1 MAVGAY
7 TIWLTKFF
15 MLLTFPLSYPISL
28 LLDKVLGAEI
38 GTVYDKKKLI
48 ELLRV
53 TNETNDLEKEE
64 VDIVTGALVYK
75 DKTVKD
81 IMTKIEDVYML
92 PVDTVLDFDT
102 VSEIREQGY
111 SRIPVFHVERNNIV
125 HVLFAKDL
133 MFVDPDDKMPL
144 TTVCQFYR
152 NNVNFVYHDTP
163 LNVMFNEFKSGD
175 KGHMAFVQDINSE
188 GGGDPFYETVGLVTI
203 EDIIEE
209 IIQQEIVDETDIVA
223 DNRTKRKLKRE
234 GRKGKGVDFTLLT
247 PQDDRFVQHFVKFC
261 SH

>member
-1 MAVGAY
+1 
-7 TIWLTKFF
+7 
-15 MLLTFPLSYPISL
+15 MLVTFPLSYPISII
-28 LLDKVLGAEI
+28 LDKVLGAEI

-53 TNETNDLEKEE
+53 TNENNDLEKEE

-81 IMTKIEDVYML
+81 IMTTVEDIYML
-92 PVDTVLDFDT
+92 PLEAVLDFDT

-111 SRIPVFHVERNNIV
+111 SRIPVYHSERKNIV

-133 MFVDPDDKMPL
+133 MFVDPDDRMPL

-152 NNVNFVYHDTP
+152 NNVNFVFQDTP

-175 KGHMAFVQDINSE
+175 KGHMAFVQEINTE
-188 GGGDPFYETVGLVTI
+188 V
-203 EDIIEE
+203 
-209 IIQQEIVDETDIVA
+209 
-223 DNRTKRKLKRE
+223 
-234 GRKGKGVDFTLLT
+234 
-247 PQDDRFVQHFVKFC
+247 C
-261 SH
+261 